1 MTTCWKIGMRFAKWP
16 PKYST
21 RIIYANLSAFNSKV
35 HSLELY
41 ILFQSHLVSAF
52 SSPSTEHQQK
62 KIVAHFWFG
71 FIPLQVFW
79 PLAVII
85 ISLSPIDVAS
95 IDIKNQKFDKLFY
108 TLDIECVCV
117 RLCVCVTTN
126 QRFRSF
132 PLPHIVDT
140 KEKNEA
146 FGSSLLLAN
155 SPMSPKIVNGS
166 FAGIFD
172 ADEFLSKSYAGIR
185 IAVRFY
191 FKYRYSLVYS
201 AYMTFYLMFFF
212 CVCECRV
219 RIHQLCV
226 DVFVVF

>member
-35 HSLELY
+35 LSLELY

-108 TLDIECVCV
+108 TLDIECVCAPL
-117 RLCVCVTTN
+117 RLC
-126 QRFRSF
+126 
-132 PLPHIVDT
+132 D
-140 KEKNEA
+140 NE
-146 FGSSLLLAN
+146 
-155 SPMSPKIVNGS
+155 PKIS
-166 FAGIFD
+166 IFSPPPYCRYEREERSIRL
-172 ADEFLSKSYAGIR
+172 EF
-185 IAVRFY
+185 IA
-191 FKYRYSLVYS
+191 
-201 AYMTFYLMFFF
+201 
-212 CVCECRV
+212 C
-219 RIHQLCV
+219 
-226 DVFVVF
+226 